1 MLLPIPSHRTLHP
14 QPPTMPPPPFH
25 STTLLS
31 CPLHSFPL
39 PGSVHRICRR
49 RFSRALDGQIGPP
62 SPPAMPTSASAIAS
76 APRTPGQPDLVAL
89 VAASGRHQQH
99 ARWPRAR
106 AAHGG
111 ARERASAAQGR
122 TTATSTRRTATTTM
136 TSTTFSLLPPASSSL
151 HEFVLPDL
159 LRPRPQ
165 AAFSSPIQDSSSF
178 TLFKP
183 MDTPVVAA
191 SGF

>member
-62 SPPAMPTSASAIAS
+62 SPPAMPTSASAIA
-76 APRTPGQPDLVAL
+76 TG
-89 VAASGRHQQH
+89 SGGI
-99 ARWPRAR
+99 
-106 AAHGG
+106 GG
-111 ARERASAAQGR
+111 CLGAASAAR
-122 TTATSTRRTATTTM
+122 TVATSACGTRRRPGAGKRGARAHNGDEYTAHGDDDDDLDHVQLAAA
-136 TSTTFSLLPPASSSL
+136 SLLLPP
-151 HEFVLPDL
+151 
-159 LRPRPQ
+159 R
-165 AAFSSPIQDSSSF
+165 
-178 TLFKP
+178 LFKP